1 MARKKK
7 ISPAVEL
14 PNEEQEVEKS
24 TTDPDSSSAVND
36 NRKKVLKSSETT
48 VLSST
53 TDLEKSEVLDRLSK
67 KRRRRSIPNPDE
79 VLGEIKNSSEN
90 DEPVNIKELAENA
103 LRLSD
108 DETIELK
115 VIKKIANDEQKKYRF
130 LKIFHRN
137 KKEDKIAKPQIDI
150 SKAIRFFPTLD
161 GGLSDEQVEQRKAS
175 NLLNA
180 TRKSYT
186 KSIPKIFI
194 DNIFTF
200 FNLLLAIIAVALIVV
215 GSYTDLF
222 FMFIAILNTGL
233 GIFQEVK
240 AKLTMDKLRLVTAP
254 TSSVVRNS
262 QVITIPTESIV
273 LDDIVVLSIGNQ
285 IAADAIV
292 QKGMIEVNESLLTGE
307 SLPIKKQ
314 AGDLVYAG
322 SFVVSG
328 SAVVKVDKIGEANY
342 SASIQSMAKQY
353 SKPKSELLRS
363 LNIIIRAISI
373 IIIPLGIIL
382 FVLNYTNA
390 GMPKI
395 FENIKIAVEST
406 AGSLIGMI
414 PAGMYL
420 LTTVALAIGVLRLS
434 KRQTLIREL
443 YCIEMLARVNVLCLD
458 KTGTLTDGTM
468 NVEEVV
474 VLDKSFDVPTVMGS
488 YLSSFEENNQTS
500 IALQQAFQFNSVHRV
515 VEKIPFS
522 SARKYSAVSFEGD
535 GTFIMGA
542 PEFIYQSNN
551 EALNHLISEKQAK
564 GYRVLMLAH
573 TNAMIKNEKI
583 NGVIQPVAV
592 FILIDHV
599 RPEAPA
605 TIKWFNE
612 NGVECK
618 IISGD
623 NPLTASE
630 IAKACGVPNAENW
643 VSLDGLSINEV
654 QEIANKYTVF
664 GRVSPEQK
672 AALVKSLK
680 NQQKTVAMTGDGV
693 NDILAMKNADCS
705 IAMHSGADAAK
716 AVAHLVL
723 LNSNFASMPKVVEE
737 GRRVI
742 NNIQRSSALFLMK
755 TFFTI
760 SLTIFVIISNLF
772 GLKMV
777 YPFSPKNLMIMEV
790 FGIGVPSTLLA
801 LQPNKSRINGHFL
814 RNVICRALPGTCML
828 LLTVAIC
835 MLLGN
840 NKFYEFQNMDAEAI
854 DRSIRTMAVIG
865 MVICSLGMVY
875 RLCCPLNL
883 YRVLLVLAMI
893 VGSTIAI
900 FVVSPAMTGIDYRTI
915 NKIQWLVLISIG
927 LAVSPL
933 SYFLDK
939 VFGTLRDDNVQSL
952 KEV

>member
-1 MARKKK
+1 MARKR
-7 ISPAVEL
+7 
-14 PNEEQEVEKS
+14 KS
-24 TTDPDSSSAVND
+24 TTAAEPKATEITSDETLAPE
-36 NRKKVLKSSETT
+36 SEATL
-48 VLSST
+48 LSST
-53 TDLEKSEVLDRLSK
+53 SDLAKSEVLDRLSRK
-67 KRRRRSIPNPDE
+67 KRNSIPNPEELLEQIDQA
-79 VLGEIKNSSEN
+79 GEETTRSVKQY
-90 DEPVNIKELAENA
+90 AESA

-115 VIKKIANDEQKKYRF
+115 VIKKIASDDARKSRYLHLFR
-130 LKIFHRN
+130 RR
-137 KKEDKIAKPQIDI
+137 KKEDAIVKPQIDI
-150 SKAIRFFPTLD
+150 SKAARYFPDLD
-161 GGLSDEQVEQRKAS
+161 QGLDDSQVAERREH
-175 NLLNA
+175 NLLNSCR
-180 TRKSYT
+180 TSYT
-186 KSIPKIFI
+186 KSIPKIFFE
-194 DNIFTF
+194 NIFTF
-200 FNLLLAIIAVALIVV
+200 FNMLLTIIAVALICV

-222 FMFIAILNTGL
+222 FMAIAIINTAF
-233 GIFQEVK
+233 GILQEVK

-254 TSSVVRNS
+254 TSTVVRSGQAIN
-262 QVITIPTESIV
+262 IPTETIV
-273 LDDIVVLSIGNQ
+273 LDDIVLLSIGNQ

-314 AGDLVYAG
+314 PGDVVYAG

-328 SAVVKVDKIGEANY
+328 SAVVKVDKIGDANY
-342 SASIQSMAKQY
+342 SSSIQSMAKQY
-353 SKPKSELLRS
+353 SKPKSELVRS
-363 LNIIIRAISI
+363 LNLIIRAISVV
-373 IIIPLGIIL
+373 IIPLGVVL
-382 FVLNYTNA
+382 FILNYNNA
-390 GMPKI
+390 TVGEL
-395 FENIKIAVEST
+395 FDRVKIAIEST

-420 LTTVALAIGVLRLS
+420 LTTVALTIGVLRLS

-443 YCIEMLARVNVLCLD
+443 YSIEMLARVNVLCLD

-474 VLDKSFDVPTVMGS
+474 VLDKDFEVPEVMGS

-500 IALQQAFQFNSVHRV
+500 IALQQAFPFNSTYRV
-515 VEKIPFS
+515 VDKIPFS
-522 SARKYSAVSFEGD
+522 SSRKYSAVSFEKI
-535 GTFIMGA
+535 GTFILGA
-542 PEFIYQSNN
+542 PEFIYKSDN
-551 EALNHLISEKQAK
+551 EALNHLIAEKQAR
-564 GYRVLMLAH
+564 GYRALMLAH
-573 TNAMIKNEKI
+573 TNAAIRNEKI
-583 NGVIQPVAV
+583 NGVIEPVAI

-605 TIKWFNE
+605 TIKWFND

-654 QEIANKYTVF
+654 QEIADKYTVF

-680 NQQKTVAMTGDGV
+680 NQQKVVAMTGDGV

-723 LNSNFASMPKVVEE
+723 LNSNFASMPRVVEE
-737 GRRVI
+737 GRRVV

-760 SLTIFVIISNLF
+760 SMSIFVIVSNLF
-772 GLKMV
+772 GLKML

-790 FGIGVPSTLLA
+790 FGIGLPSAALA
-801 LQPNKSRINGHFL
+801 IQPNKARINGHFL
-814 RNVICRALPGTCML
+814 RNIITRALPGTCML
-828 LLTVAIC
+828 LITVAIC
-835 MLLGN
+835 MLLGSS
-840 NKFYEFQNMDAEAI
+840 KFYEFGGLSPDSI
-854 DRSIRTMAVIG
+854 DLSIKSMAVIG
-865 MVICSLGMVY
+865 MVICSLGMIY

-883 YRVLLVLAMI
+883 YRGVLLFGMI
-893 VGSTIAI
+893 LGSTLAI
-900 FVVSPAMTGIDYRTI
+900 FILSPSFIGIDYRLL
-915 NKIQWLVLISIG
+915 NKIQWLVITCLA
-927 LAVSPL
+927 LAVAPM
-933 SYFLDK
+933 SYIFDRL
-939 VFGTLRDDNVQSL
+939 FSTMRDEGQHNL
-952 KEV
+952 KDA